1 MMTAPKT
8 AVATDLPSLGSSAE
22 PMTVWLPEANMA
34 PMVLRIMMAKTEM
47 TTLRGAIVSVWSLSL
62 LLLHMFHVFF
72 LLECLR
78 HTMSMR

>member
-1 MMTAPKT
+1 MITAPKT

-47 TTLRGAIVSVWSLSL
+47 TTLRGGGNVSVWSLSL
-62 LLLHMFHVFF
+62 LLLHMFPVFF
-72 LLECLR
+72 F
-78 HTMSMR
+78 SD

>member
-1 MMTAPKT
+1 MITAPKT

-47 TTLRGAIVSVWSLSL
+47 TTLCGGHVSV
-62 LLLHMFHVFF
+62 
-72 LLECLR
+72 
-78 HTMSMR
+78 